1 MSLGEGISEG
11 SSVERLLLH
20 LNGNSNDDSGNGL
33 NGNDTYIVYGKV
45 YGKFNE
51 GALFTRTSS
60 SMIVIGTTTILQP
73 TTALTFSMWINIRN
87 MPASYCGIAGD
98 TLSGFARGYLYDIN
112 TTTLNFYV
120 GNGTWGNVGV
130 TVSTINDGKWHFL
143 CGTWDGS
150 LIKLYVDAKY
160 IGQASKTSIVY
171 TGCGFSLGNYY
182 SNTTYTNMFDGYM
195 DEVRVRS
202 RALSPQEIQKEYT
215 NALGRYA
222 IL

>member
-33 NGNDTYIVYGKV
+33 NGIDTSITYSKL

-51 GALFTRTSS
+51 GALFARSSYSRIVVGTSA
-60 SMIVIGTTTILQP
+60 ILQP
-73 TTALTFSMWINIRN
+73 TTALTFSFWMKINT
-87 MPASYCGIAGD
+87 MPASYCGIGGD
-98 TLSGFARGYLYDIN
+98 TLSGFARGYLFDIAIGYGVG
-112 TTTLNFYV
+112 FQV
-120 GNGTWGNVGV
+120 GNGSWGKIWAPMP
-130 TVSTINDGKWHFL
+130 STNQWNYYV
-143 CGTWDGS
+143 GTWDGS
-150 LIKLYVDAKY
+150 LVKLYVDAKY

-182 SNTTYTNMFDGYM
+182 SNTTKAIMFDGYM

-215 NALGRYA
+215 NSLGRY
-222 IL
+222 